1 MDNETSILQRIRLA
15 CSRGA
20 CRLFRNNVGQAKSSS
35 GRVMK
40 FGLHAGSADLIGW
53 KTITIT
59 PHHVGREIA
68 VFVSVEV
75 KTAKGRASETQT
87 IWLDAVH
94 RAGGIAI
101 IARSPEEAQ
110 VALQ

>member
-20 CRLFRNNVGQAKSSS
+20 CRLFRNNVGAVKLPT
-35 GRVMK
+35 GRLLQY
-40 FGLHAGSADLIGW
+40 GLAPGSADLIGW
-53 KTITIT
+53 KTITIQ
-59 PHHVGREIA
+59 VGDVGKQVA

-87 IWLDAVH
+87 VWLDAVK

-110 VALQ
+110 AALQ

>member
-20 CRLFRNNVGQAKSSS
+20 CRLFRNNVGQAKLSS
-35 GRVMK
+35 GRVVK
-40 FGLHAGSADLIGW
+40 FGLCQGSGDLIGW

-59 PHHVGREIA
+59 PHHVGHEIA

-75 KTAKGRASETQT
+75 KTPTGMVSPEQKNWRMVVQG
-87 IWLDAVH
+87 
-94 RAGGIAI
+94 AGGIAV
-101 IARSPEEAQ
+101 IARSEEEARA
-110 VALQ
+110 ALQ